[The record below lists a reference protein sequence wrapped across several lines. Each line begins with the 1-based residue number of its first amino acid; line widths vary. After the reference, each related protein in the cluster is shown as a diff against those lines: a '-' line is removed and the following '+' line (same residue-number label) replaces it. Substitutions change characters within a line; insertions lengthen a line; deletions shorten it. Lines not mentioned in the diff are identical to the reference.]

1 MDLKPKVSYMTAEQV
16 RADVLAKNEGKNV
29 EVYDWEVTRLEK
41 AVPME
46 TVAGMVTEVRK
57 RYMEVRA
64 ANPADDDDVI
74 RERLMAA
81 DPKVRSFGAD
91 SSEGGTHHVLF
102 LKLTNRDT
110 PPEHLKV
117 VAEMI
122 MLRAKH
128 EASTSGVEAHSAE
141 ISQYFS
147 TRVKDVTTRFPVK
160 EPNLFHVDKDPEEE
174 SKIEE
179 VQAPSIKEKK

>member
-16 RADVLAKNEGKNV
+16 KADVIAKNEGKNV
-29 EVYDWEVTRLEK
+29 EIYDWEITRLEK

-46 TVAGMVTEVRK
+46 TVASMVSEVRK

-64 ANPADDDDVI
+64 ANPSDDDDAI

-81 DPKVRSFGAD
+81 DPKVRSFGAE
-91 SSEGGTHHVLF
+91 STQGGTHHVLF
-102 LKLTNRDT
+102 LKLTNRET
-110 PPEHLKV
+110 PPEHLKL

-128 EASTSGVEAHSAE
+128 EASTAGVEAHSAE
-141 ISQYFS
+141 ISQYFT
-147 TRVKDVTTRFPVK
+147 TRVKDVTTRYPVK
-160 EPNLFHVDKDPEEE
+160 EPDLFHVDKDP
-174 SKIEE
+174 IDE
-179 VQAPSIKEKK
+179 VPSTSTEK

>member
-16 RADVLAKNEGKNV
+16 KADVMAKNEGKNV
-29 EVYDWEVTRLEK
+29 EIYDWEVTRLEK
-41 AVPME
+41 AVPMD
-46 TVAGMVTEVRK
+46 TVASMVSEVRK
-57 RYMEVRA
+57 RYLEVRA
-64 ANPADDDDVI
+64 SNPSDDDDAI

-91 SSEGGTHHVLF
+91 SAQGGTHHVLF

-128 EASTSGVEAHSAE
+128 EASTAGVEAQSAE
-141 ISQYFS
+141 ISQYFT
-147 TRVKDVTTRFPVK
+147 TRVKDVTTRYPVK
-160 EPNLFHVDKDPEEE
+160 EPDLFHVDKDP
-174 SKIEE
+174 IE
-179 VQAPSIKEKK
+179 VVPSTSTEK

>member
-1 MDLKPKVSYMTAEQV
+1 MDLKPIVSYMTAEQV
-16 RADVLAKNEGKNV
+16 KADVLAKNEGKNV
-29 EVYDWEVTRLEK
+29 EIYDCEITRLEK

-46 TVAGMVTEVRK
+46 TVAGIVTEIRK
-57 RYMEVRA
+57 RYMEVFTGS
-64 ANPADDDDVI
+64 PDTPDDEI

-81 DPKVRSFGAD
+81 DPRVRTFGAD
-91 SSEGGTHHVLF
+91 ASEGGTHHVLF

-117 VAEMI
+117 IKEMI

-128 EASTSGVEAHSAE
+128 ETSSSTVEAHSAE
-141 ISQYFS
+141 ISQYFT

-160 EPNLFHVDKDPEEE
+160 EPNLFHVDAVADGEN
-174 SKIEE
+174 
-179 VQAPSIKEKK
+179 

>member
-16 RADVLAKNEGKNV
+16 KADVIAKNEGKNV

-46 TVAGMVTEVRK
+46 TVASMVSEVRK
-57 RYMEVRA
+57 RYLEVRA
-64 ANPADDDDVI
+64 ANPSDDDDAI

-91 SSEGGTHHVLF
+91 STDGGTHHVLF

-110 PPEHLKV
+110 PPEHLKL

-128 EASTSGVEAHSAE
+128 ETSTAGVEAHSAE
-141 ISQYFS
+141 ISQYFT
-147 TRVKDVTTRFPVK
+147 TRVKDVTTRYPVK
-160 EPNLFHVDKDPEEE
+160 EPDLFHIDKDP
-174 SKIEE
+174 IEE
-179 VQAPSIKEKK
+179 VPSASTEK

>member
-1 MDLKPKVSYMTAEQV
+1 MSYMTAEQV
-16 RADVLAKNEGKNV
+16 RADVIAKNEGKNV

-46 TVAGMVTEVRK
+46 TVAAMVSEVRK

-64 ANPADDDDVI
+64 ANPADDDDAI

-91 SSEGGTHHVLF
+91 STDGGTHHVLF

-110 PPEHLKV
+110 PPEHLKL

-128 EASTSGVEAHSAE
+128 ETSTAGVEAHSAE
-141 ISQYFS
+141 ISQYFT
-147 TRVKDVTTRFPVK
+147 TRVKDVTTRYPVK
-160 EPNLFHVDKDPEEE
+160 EPDLFHIDKDAVD
-174 SKIEE
+174 E
-179 VQAPSIKEKK
+179 VPSTSTKK

>member
-1 MDLKPKVSYMTAEQV
+1 MTAEQV
-16 RADVLAKNEGKNV
+16 KADVIAKNEGKNV

-46 TVAGMVTEVRK
+46 TVASMVSEVRK

-64 ANPADDDDVI
+64 ANPSDDDDAI

-81 DPKVRSFGAD
+81 DPKMRSFGAD
-91 SSEGGTHHVLF
+91 STDGGTHHVLF

-110 PPEHLKV
+110 PPEHLKL

-128 EASTSGVEAHSAE
+128 ETSTAGVEAHSAE
-141 ISQYFS
+141 ISQYFT
-147 TRVKDVTTRFPVK
+147 TRVKDVTTRYPVK
-160 EPNLFHVDKDPEEE
+160 EPDLFHIDKEAVD
-174 SKIEE
+174 E
-179 VQAPSIKEKK
+179 VPSASTEK

>member
-16 RADVLAKNEGKNV
+16 KADVIAKNEGKNV

-46 TVAGMVTEVRK
+46 TVASMVSEVRK

-64 ANPADDDDVI
+64 ANPSDDDDPI

-91 SSEGGTHHVLF
+91 STDGGTHHVLF

-110 PPEHLKV
+110 PPEHLKL

-128 EASTSGVEAHSAE
+128 ETSTAGVEAHSAE
-141 ISQYFS
+141 ISQYFT
-147 TRVKDVTTRFPVK
+147 TRVKDVTTRYPVK
-160 EPNLFHVDKDPEEE
+160 EPDLFHIDKDP
-174 SKIEE
+174 IEE
-179 VQAPSIKEKK
+179 VPSASTEK